1 MKRIAKMIF
10 NKSGGTGKG
19 ITNRLTIPTSWVKD
33 MGLSFEDREVE
44 IEFNGKE
51 IVIRKAGN

>member
-1 MKRIAKMIF
+1 MIRIAKIIF

-33 MGLSFEDREVE
+33 MGLSNEDREVE

-51 IVIRKAGN
+51 IIVRKAGN